1 MNEDKPTGNPWMKNL
16 LVWGGII
23 MVVLLVI
30 SMFNAR
36 TDAQAT
42 LVPYSDFR
50 ARVADGSVE
59 SVQIGETKI
68 TGK

>member
-36 TDAQAT
+36 TLLHWRRWNPEVTRNSGQRNSRST
-42 LVPYSDFR
+42 
-50 ARVADGSVE
+50 ARSA
-59 SVQIGETKI
+59 
-68 TGK
+68 